1 MKKKLKFKFLNL
13 LVIIFTIIN
22 LFLLSTLINNKIN
35 SHLSFY
41 ISTTGK
47 DSNNGK
53 RSSPFKTLKG
63 CQNAI
68 RTLIK
73 ENKLDKGII
82 TIYLKEGTYYLN
94 ESFVLDNNDFIS
106 NNVSVIYKPY
116 KKDKIIITGAVEL
129 KISEFKKIT
138 DKNLLSNF
146 NNKEAS
152 KNILQYDLK
161 KDGIY
166 FGSTLE
172 DITKAPEVFFN
183 DKPMTLSRWPNDSF
197 LTLDKVIYN
206 PQQNEKKGFIF
217 QDNEDHI
224 STLKYLNDIWMF
236 GYWRYDW
243 SDYTVKVKSIDTINS
258 TIESDSNATYGI
270 SDNQRYYFFNIL
282 QEVDTPGEYYIDR
295 EKGILY
301 FYPPISM
308 ENAKIQL
315 SQLNEAFIKITD
327 LSNIT
332 FQGIIFEGSRGSGI
346 VVSNSNNIKI
356 DNCIFRNISQNAVTI
371 DGGKICGVDN
381 STIYNMGTGGIVING
396 GDRNTL
402 TAAGHYCYNNEIF
415 NYARLKRTYSAAIQL
430 SGVGSRISNN
440 SIHDSQ
446 HTAIQFSGNDHV
458 IEYNEIYKVAT
469 ETDDVGAIYTGRDW
483 TYRGNIIRYN
493 FLHDIENPI
502 GSVGKAGIYLDDC
515 MSSAEVFGNL
525 FYKVDIPLFIGGGR
539 DITVSNNII
548 VDCNNSIYFDERGIT
563 RMELLNQLYVNLNK
577 VPFNSELWQKKYP
590 QLNEMTREY
599 NPGIPKGNIIENN
612 VLYKTSETKIARS
625 VIENGI
631 ERNNVWFY
639 ENPGI
644 TDIDKMDFSLKR
656 NAQVF
661 EKIKDFK
668 DIPFYKIGVN
678 KSK

>member
-1 MKKKLKFKFLNL
+1 MQFKFLNL
-13 LVIIFTIIN
+13 LVITFTIIS
-22 LFLLSTLINNKIN
+22 LFLLATLINNKIN
-35 SHLSFY
+35 PHLSFY

-47 DSNNGK
+47 DSNSGK
-53 RSSPFKTLKG
+53 KSSPFKTLKG

-73 ENKLDKGII
+73 ENKLDKGVI

-94 ESFVLDNNDFIS
+94 EPFVLDNNDFIN

-116 KKDKIIITGAVEL
+116 KKDKITITGAVEL
-129 KISEFKKIT
+129 KSNEFEKIT
-138 DKNLLSNF
+138 DKDLLSVF
-146 NNKEAS
+146 INKEAS
-152 KNILQYDLK
+152 KNILKYDLK

-166 FGSTLE
+166 FGNALE
-172 DITKAPEVFFN
+172 DIIKAPELFFN
-183 DKPMTLSRWPNDSF
+183 EKPMTLSRWPNDGF
-197 LTLDKVIYN
+197 LRVDKVIYN
-206 PQQNEKKGFIF
+206 PQQNEERGFIF
-217 QDNEDHI
+217 KDNEDHI
-224 STLKYLNDIWMF
+224 NTWKYSKDIWMF
-236 GYWRYDW
+236 GYWCYDW
-243 SDYTVKVKSIDTINS
+243 ADSTVKVKSIDTVNA

-270 SDNQRYYFFNIL
+270 SDKQRYYFFNIL
-282 QEVDTPGEYYIDR
+282 QEVDAPGEYYIDR

-308 ENAKIQL
+308 ENTKIQL

-327 LSNIT
+327 LANIT
-332 FQGIIFEGSRGSGI
+332 FQDIIFEGSRGSGI
-346 VVSNSNNIKI
+346 IVSNSNNIKI

-371 DGGKICGVDN
+371 NGGENCGVDN
-381 STIYNMGTGGIVING
+381 STIYNTGTGGIVLNG

-415 NYARLKRTYSAAIQL
+415 NYARLKRTYSAAIKL
-430 SGVGSRISNN
+430 SGVGNKISNN

-446 HTAIQFSGNDHV
+446 HTAIQFSGNNHI
-458 IEYNEIYKVAT
+458 IEYNEIYNVAT

-493 FLHDIENPI
+493 FIHDIENPI
-502 GSVGKAGIYLDDC
+502 GTVGKAGIYLDDC

-548 VDCNNSIYFDERGIT
+548 VDCSNSIYFDERGIT
-563 RMELLNQLYVNLNK
+563 RMELIDQLYVNLNK
-577 VPFNSELWQKKYP
+577 VPFNSDLWQKKYP
-590 QLNEMTREY
+590 QLKEMTKED
-599 NPGIPKGNIIENN
+599 NPGIPKGNVIENN
-612 VLYKTSETKIARS
+612 VLYKTSEKRIAKS

-631 ERNNVWFY
+631 ERNNVLFY

-644 TDIDKMDFSLKR
+644 TNINKMDFSLKR

-661 EKIKDFK
+661 ETIKDFK
-668 DIPFYKIGVN
+668 DIPFDKIGVN